1 MNPVSLIL
9 IAAGVF
15 LWAWGSWP
23 LLHRGHLLAKLHA
36 LSVSDTLGSALI
48 LVGLLLRRNREWP
61 LLLLALSALTVWN
74 TIFGYVLAHTS
85 SSSRESKPS

>member
-1 MNPVSLIL
+1 MNVLSLLL
-9 IAAGVF
+9 IGAGVVF
-15 LWAWGSWP
+15 WVWGSWP
-23 LLHRGHLLAKLHA
+23 LLQRGHLLAKLHA

-48 LVGLLLRRNREWP
+48 LVGLLLLRNREWP

-85 SSSRESKPS
+85 SSRHSDD